1 MENRLD
7 IPKKA
12 SLFKWLKIEKEQI
25 CYLNISL
32 ASCKVNHQAS
42 KKSLTMRQNTTEL
55 VLLHKLWRFTNQHHA
70 FVNFQVHFGQDRW
83 LLTESRSLCL

>member
-1 MENRLD
+1 MEIQEFVAAKKSYQQQKKYFATFKTETMENILD

-55 VLLHKLWRFTNQHHA
+55 VLLHKL
-70 FVNFQVHFGQDRW
+70 
-83 LLTESRSLCL
+83 

>member
-1 MENRLD
+1 MVENWKRTDL
-7 IPKKA
+7 
-12 SLFKWLKIEKEQI
+12 L
-25 CYLNISL
+25 
-32 ASCKVNHQAS
+32 S
-42 KKSLTMRQNTTEL
+42 KYFLSILQSKPPGQQKSLTMRQNTTEL